1 MFHNWHAMG
10 LFDSVVPFGKSYHS
24 LMSSLPRLSGVSR
37 SLFVHATEKPHFTL
51 CHSLIFTDG
60 LDIVL

>member
-1 MFHNWHAMG
+1 MG